1 MANNFVSFL
10 AFVIPL
16 YTESCLSAPGRAI
29 TKGFEIF
36 SEVNTSSYSSL
47 HTTTISPISL
57 MVANFL
63 SEYTAIG
70 TSSKGKYC
78 FGMFAP
84 IRFPTPPARR
94 TKVTELS
101 STLFASVEEAFGL
114 KAFIE
119 PARYPKP
126 IGGFLPL
133 DGETLDGKEE
143 LCLHIAILILIVVI
157 AK

>member
-1 MANNFVSFL
+1 
-10 AFVIPL
+10 
-16 YTESCLSAPGRAI
+16 
-29 TKGFEIF
+29 
-36 SEVNTSSYSSL
+36 
-47 HTTTISPISL
+47 

-101 STLFASVEEAFGL
+101 STPPPLFASVEEAFGL

-126 IGGFLPL
+126 IGFLRL
-133 DGETLDGKEE
+133 DETLDGKEE
-143 LCLHIAILILIVVI
+143 LLHIAILLIVVI

>member
-1 MANNFVSFL
+1 
-10 AFVIPL
+10 
-16 YTESCLSAPGRAI
+16 
-29 TKGFEIF
+29 
-36 SEVNTSSYSSL
+36 
-47 HTTTISPISL
+47 

-143 LCLHIAILILIVVI
+143 LLHIAILILIVVI

>member
-1 MANNFVSFL
+1 
-10 AFVIPL
+10 
-16 YTESCLSAPGRAI
+16 
-29 TKGFEIF
+29 
-36 SEVNTSSYSSL
+36 
-47 HTTTISPISL
+47 
-57 MVANFL
+57 
-63 SEYTAIG
+63 
-70 TSSKGKYC
+70 
-78 FGMFAP
+78 MFAP

-101 STLFASVEEAFGL
+101 STLLPPLFASVEEAFGL

-143 LCLHIAILILIVVI
+143 LLHIAILILIVVI

>member
-1 MANNFVSFL
+1 
-10 AFVIPL
+10 
-16 YTESCLSAPGRAI
+16 
-29 TKGFEIF
+29 
-36 SEVNTSSYSSL
+36 
-47 HTTTISPISL
+47 
-57 MVANFL
+57 
-63 SEYTAIG
+63 
-70 TSSKGKYC
+70 
-78 FGMFAP
+78 MFAP

>member
-1 MANNFVSFL
+1 
-10 AFVIPL
+10 
-16 YTESCLSAPGRAI
+16 
-29 TKGFEIF
+29 
-36 SEVNTSSYSSL
+36 
-47 HTTTISPISL
+47 

-126 IGGFLPL
+126 IGFLPL

-143 LCLHIAILILIVVI
+143 LLHIAILILIVVI

>member
-1 MANNFVSFL
+1 
-10 AFVIPL
+10 
-16 YTESCLSAPGRAI
+16 
-29 TKGFEIF
+29 
-36 SEVNTSSYSSL
+36 
-47 HTTTISPISL
+47 

-101 STLFASVEEAFGL
+101 STLLPPLFASVEEAFGL

-126 IGGFLPL
+126 IGFLPL

-143 LCLHIAILILIVVI
+143 LLLHIAILILIVVI

>member
-1 MANNFVSFL
+1 
-10 AFVIPL
+10 
-16 YTESCLSAPGRAI
+16 
-29 TKGFEIF
+29 
-36 SEVNTSSYSSL
+36 
-47 HTTTISPISL
+47 

-101 STLFASVEEAFGL
+101 STLPPLFASVEEAFGL

-126 IGGFLPL
+126 IGFLRL
-133 DGETLDGKEE
+133 DETLDGKEE
-143 LCLHIAILILIVVI
+143 LLHIAILLIVVI

>member
-1 MANNFVSFL
+1 
-10 AFVIPL
+10 
-16 YTESCLSAPGRAI
+16 
-29 TKGFEIF
+29 
-36 SEVNTSSYSSL
+36 
-47 HTTTISPISL
+47 

-101 STLFASVEEAFGL
+101 STPPPLFASVEEAFGL

-126 IGGFLPL
+126 IGFLPL

-143 LCLHIAILILIVVI
+143 LLHIAILILIVVI